1 MPLRPNLLERV
12 LLHTGII
19 PSVLLDTGVSMFQA
33 SALLTAGDVRLFN
46 HLQEGPLTIE
56 ELRTRTGCSLHGLQ
70 VLLTCMINLG
80 YVDQRG
86 SHYSLTAA
94 MRRSFPI
101 ELFPEMIP
109 FFRAVNQK
117 LNDATEAVRTDPP
130 GGIMGWNMVASGNVG
145 RSYQAAMRWLGSS
158 MVKEVVSRTRISV
171 PPKRMLDV
179 GGSHGLYC
187 VEFCR
192 KHPALKATVLDWP
205 IGLENARLTLA
216 QEKDVAERIDLVE
229 CDFEKENLPNG
240 DYDFIF
246 LGNIIHGLSEEANQ
260 RLFDKIAAASSHVAT
275 IAILDQY
282 SSVTGSAFV
291 KGVASLIGWNLF
303 LFAGGRA
310 YDFQDV
316 TKWLERSG
324 FRSTTLTHLKRSPGF
339 SLITACKNPRL
350 AVAGPPR

>member
-12 LLHTGII
+12 LLRKGII
-19 PSVLLDTGVSMFQA
+19 PSVLLDTGVGMFQA

-46 HLQEGPLTIE
+46 HLQEKPLTIE
-56 ELRTRTGCSLHGLQ
+56 ELRIRTTCSLHGLQ
-70 VLLTCMINLG
+70 VLLACMINLG

-86 SHYSLTAA
+86 SRYSLTAS

-101 ELFPEMIP
+101 ELFPEMVP
-109 FFRAVNQK
+109 FFRAVNEK

-130 GGIMGWNMVASGNVG
+130 GGIMGWNMVSSGKVG

-158 MVKEVVSRTRISV
+158 MVKEVVSHTRIAVS
-171 PPKRMLDV
+171 PRRMLDV

-192 KHPALKATVLDWP
+192 RYPALKATVLDWA

-216 QEKDVAERIDLVE
+216 QEKDVAERIDLRE
-229 CDFEKENLPNG
+229 GDFEKDDLPKG
-240 DYDFIF
+240 GYDFIF
-246 LGNIIHGLSEEANQ
+246 LGNIIHGLREEGNQ
-260 RLFDKIAAASSHVAT
+260 RLFDKIAAASSGTAT

-282 SSVTGSAFV
+282 SNVRGSAFV
-291 KGVASLIGWNLF
+291 KGIASLIGWNLF

-324 FRSTTLTHLKRSPGF
+324 FGSARLTHLKRSPGF
-339 SLITACKNPRL
+339 SLITAHKNSP
-350 AVAGPPR
+350 

>member
-1 MPLRPNLLERV
+1 MPLRANFLERV
-12 LLHTGII
+12 LLRKGII

-56 ELRTRTGCSLHGLQ
+56 ELRMRTACSRHGLQ
-70 VLLTCMINLG
+70 VLLTCMVNLG
-80 YVDQRG
+80 YVDQRNDR
-86 SHYSLTAA
+86 YSLTEA

-101 ELFPEMIP
+101 ELFPEMVP
-109 FFRAVNQK
+109 FFRAVNAK

-130 GGIMGWNMVASGNVG
+130 GGIMGWNMVTSGKVG
-145 RSYQAAMRWLGSS
+145 QSYQAAMRWLGSS
-158 MVKEVVSRTRISV
+158 MVREVVSRVRIPHS
-171 PPKRMLDV
+171 PKKMLDV

-216 QEKDVAERIDLVE
+216 QETDVAGRIDLLE
-229 CDFEKENLPNG
+229 CDFEQENVPKG

-246 LGNIIHGLSEEANQ
+246 LGNIIHGLGEAGNE
-260 RLFDKIAAASSHVAT
+260 RLFDKIAAASSNVAT
-275 IAILDQY
+275 VSILDQY
-282 SSVTGSAFV
+282 SGVKGSVFV

-310 YDFQDV
+310 HAFQDV
-316 TKWLERSG
+316 TKWLDRAG
-324 FRSTTLTHLKRSPGF
+324 FRSATLTHLTRSPGF
-339 SLITACKNPRL
+339 SLITAHKDPTLR
-350 AVAGPPR
+350 RR

>member
-1 MPLRPNLLERV
+1 VPLRPNLLERV
-12 LLHTGII
+12 LLRKGVI

-70 VLLTCMINLG
+70 VLLTCLINLG

-94 MRRSFPI
+94 VRRSFPI
-101 ELFPEMIP
+101 ELFPEMVP
-109 FFRAVNQK
+109 FFRALNAK

-130 GGIMGWNMVASGNVG
+130 GGIMGWNMVTSGPVG

-158 MVKEVVSRTRISV
+158 MVEEVVSRTGIPN

-192 KHPALKATVLDWP
+192 KYPALKATVVDWP

-216 QEKDVAERIDLVE
+216 QARDVAERIDLLE
-229 CDFEKENLPNG
+229 CDFEKENLPGGN
-240 DYDFIF
+240 YDFIF
-246 LGNIIHGLSEEANQ
+246 LGNIIHGISAEGNQ
-260 RLFDKIAAASSHVAT
+260 RLFDKIAAASSNVAT

-282 SSVTGSAFV
+282 SNVSGSPFV

-310 YDFQDV
+310 YDFEDV
-316 TKWLERSG
+316 AKWLAQSG
-324 FRSTTLTHLKRSPGF
+324 FRSTTLTHLKRAPGF
-339 SLITACKNPRL
+339 SLITAHKN
-350 AVAGPPR
+350 